1 MQQWLHAQC
10 LKRLSSSSLWRDSC
24 HTSSGFFDQAYEEGF
39 RSMNQSDSVL
49 SPKLKASFSAG
60 GAGSIDVRHM
70 HSRTRFETIE
80 RSSLGSREEALI
92 VDERA
97 HLRPAQVVESKLSRM
112 LKDAS
117 LPVSHLQMRGLLRS
131 R

>member
-1 MQQWLHAQC
+1 
-10 LKRLSSSSLWRDSC
+10 
-24 HTSSGFFDQAYEEGF
+24 
-39 RSMNQSDSVL
+39 MNQSESVL
-49 SPKLKASFSAG
+49 SPALRSSLSAG
-60 GAGSIDVRHM
+60 TVRSIDVRQIR
-70 HSRTRFETIE
+70 SRTRFEAIE
-80 RSSLGSREEALI
+80 QPSLGHRDEALI

-97 HLRPAQVVESKLSRM
+97 SLRPAQVVESKLTRM

>member
-1 MQQWLHAQC
+1 
-10 LKRLSSSSLWRDSC
+10 
-24 HTSSGFFDQAYEEGF
+24 
-39 RSMNQSDSVL
+39 MNQSDRVL
-49 SPKLKASFSAG
+49 SPALRTALTAG
-60 GAGSIDVRHM
+60 GAGSVDVRRP
-70 HSRTRFETIE
+70 RTRTRLETVE
-80 RSSLGSREEALI
+80 QPSLGPGDEALV

-97 HLRPAQVVESKLSRM
+97 HLRPAQVIESKLTRI

>member
-1 MQQWLHAQC
+1 
-10 LKRLSSSSLWRDSC
+10 
-24 HTSSGFFDQAYEEGF
+24 
-39 RSMNQSDSVL
+39 MNQSDSVL
-49 SPKLKASFSAG
+49 SPVLRASRSAG
-60 GAGSIDVRHM
+60 GAGSIDVRHIR
-70 HSRTRFETIE
+70 SRTRFETIE
-80 RSSLGSREEALI
+80 QPSLGTRDEALI

-97 HLRPAQVVESKLSRM
+97 HLRPAQIVESKLTRM

>member
-1 MQQWLHAQC
+1 VSSPV
-10 LKRLSSSSLWRDSC
+10 LK
-24 HTSSGFFDQAYEEGF
+24 G
-39 RSMNQSDSVL
+39 
-49 SPKLKASFSAG
+49 SFSAEG
-60 GAGSIDVRHM
+60 TGSIDVRHIR
-70 HSRTRFETIE
+70 SRTRFETIE
-80 RSSLGSREEALI
+80 RPSLGHREEALI

-97 HLRPAQVVESKLSRM
+97 ELRPAQVVESKLTRM